1 MIGTSSEGGRA
12 HDELSAAPADLTTT
26 GLGVNAIASL
36 SSTTGLSEAAR
47 RTISALLAAGI
58 KVSLEDYDYGAP
70 REANRFPPSFSFL
83 PTGRPF
89 DIDLCFLN
97 INEIALVPEKY
108 LRATRP
114 RYVIGSW
121 FWELP
126 AVPGR
131 FQSQIRRVD
140 EIWTASRFVRDVF
153 QHYTDRPVRVLPCVV
168 EPSLDASRTRRDF
181 GIPAGAVVC
190 LFSFDANSTL
200 ARKNPRAVIEAFRR
214 AVPRAARGDSAIL
227 VMKSINLHNYPEA
240 RHFLEH
246 DLASVGGVFIDDDLT
261 PGEMGALVAMSD
273 IYVSLHRSEGFG
285 LGMAEAMYFGKAVIG
300 TAYSGNTDFMSA
312 ANSCPIGY
320 RLVEV
325 SPAELRLNPGAE
337 NVYEYGQLWAEPDID
352 EASTRLRFL
361 IANPEARKRI
371 GARAR
376 RTIVERYGASTVG
389 RTMSEVLREGNIL
402 RLPEVSAAT

>member
-1 MIGTSSEGGRA
+1 LIDSSAEHGRI
-12 HDELSAAPADLTTT
+12 HEDPSAAHLTTT

-47 RTISALLAAGI
+47 RAISALLAAGV
-58 KVSLEDYDYGAP
+58 KVALEDYDYGAP
-70 REANRFPPSFSFL
+70 REANRVPSSFSFL
-83 PTGRPF
+83 PRGRPF

-97 INEIALVPEKY
+97 INEITLVPEDY
-108 LRATRP
+108 LRAKAS

-126 AVPGR
+126 EVPER
-131 FQSQIRRVD
+131 FQSQIHRVD
-140 EIWTASRFVRDVF
+140 EIWTASRFVRDAF
-153 QHYTDRPVRVLPCVV
+153 QQYTDRPVRVVPCVV
-168 EPSLDASRTRRDF
+168 EPALDTSRTRRDF

-200 ARKNPRAVIEAFRR
+200 ARKNPMAVIETFRQ
-214 AVPRAARGDSAIL
+214 AVPRAARGVSAIL
-227 VMKSINLHNYPEA
+227 VMKSINLHHYPEA
-240 RHFLEH
+240 RHFFEH
-246 DLASVGGVFIDDDLT
+246 ELASVGGVSIDDDLT

-325 SPAELRLNPGAE
+325 SPAELRFNPGAE
-337 NVYEYGQLWAEPDID
+337 TVYEYGQLWAEPNID

-361 IANPEARKRI
+361 ITNPGARQRI

-389 RTMSEVLREGNIL
+389 RAMSDVLRGGISFEQTEI
-402 RLPEVSAAT
+402 S